1 MTPTFVTG
9 YSMCAVPVQ
18 SANSKVIQTDSLG
31 LVYTYAVSAHS
42 MCPTPC
48 APPHIPYTPPH
59 VPHPIYHMPHPLVY
73 LCPPTVDVIA
83 NVSFIVVIETSQCV
97 QSAAVE
103 QHIERH
109 TFKRNGPG
117 SYGRQW
123 SVVPNDVTF
132 SWKTTPCS

>member
-1 MTPTFVTG
+1 MQYQFKVQIAKLYKLIVWDLYIRMQCLLTP
-9 YSMCAVPVQ
+9 CAP
-18 SANSKVIQTDSLG
+18 LH
-31 LVYTYAVSAHS
+31 VSYPIY
-42 MCPTPC
+42 PTPC